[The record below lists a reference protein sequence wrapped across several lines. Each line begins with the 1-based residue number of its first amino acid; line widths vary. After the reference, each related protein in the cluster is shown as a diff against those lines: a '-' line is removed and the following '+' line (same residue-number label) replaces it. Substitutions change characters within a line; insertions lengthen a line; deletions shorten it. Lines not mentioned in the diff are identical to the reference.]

1 MNVNDI
7 GYSNL
12 LYAFIFVLIVLLI
25 FQIKKISLK
34 KTFLNATIRMT
45 LQLILVGYILDYV
58 FGSENPFTTFLII
71 IIIEAFSIINTIK
84 RTKVKDKSL
93 MKIIAI
99 SIVPSTLLVI
109 FYFLLVVIKIK
120 PWYNPQY
127 FIPITGMVIGNSMNA
142 ISLAVNTYKNG
153 FRDKKDE
160 ILSSLMLGGTPKNAS
175 KSIAKDAINN
185 SLLPTLNKMFSM
197 GIVILPGMMT
207 GQILSGISPVTA
219 IIYQIIVMLASFSSS
234 ALGVVLFTEIA
245 YIAFFNKR
253 AQLKN

>member
-7 GYSNL
+7 SYTNL
-12 LYAFIFVLIVLLI
+12 IYAFIFVFILLFV
-25 FQIKKISLK
+25 FQVKKIYLK

-45 LQLILVGYILDYV
+45 VQLILVGYILDYV
-58 FGSENPFTTFLII
+58 FGSDNSLTTLLII
-71 IIIEAFSIINTIK
+71 IIILSFAILNTVK

-93 MKIIAI
+93 IKIIAI
-99 SIVPSTLLVI
+99 SIIPSTLLVI

-120 PWYNPQY
+120 PWYNPQF
-127 FIPITGMVIGNSMNA
+127 FIPISGMVIGNNMNA
-142 ISLAVNTYKNG
+142 ISLAINTYKNG
-153 FRDKKDE
+153 FRDKRDE

-175 KSIAKDAINN
+175 KTIAKDAINN
-185 SLLPTLNKMFSM
+185 ALLPTLNRMFSM

-245 YIAFFNKR
+245 YKAFFNKR
-253 AQLKN
+253 AQLK